1 MKDEIL
7 RYLGYK
13 NNDCDA
19 ELSILIDEC
28 IKELD
33 NISNFSYV
41 YLRSN
46 EAYDFLN
53 KKDYINLLEG
63 SKEFILCATTLG
75 YEVDKKI
82 KYYLATN
89 KLRALVLDACA
100 SVYLVDKADKFEE
113 QFGKDRTFRFCP
125 GYGNTPL
132 SDNKEIL
139 RLLKDVKPKVS
150 TLDSLM
156 LSPNKSMV
164 GIIGIGVKKEK
175 NCNTCMFNNRCSYR
189 KENTLCFKK

>member
-1 MKDEIL
+1 MRDEIL

-13 NNDCDA
+13 NNDCD
-19 ELSILIDEC
+19 ESISNLIDDC
-28 IKELD
+28 LKELD
-33 NISNFSYV
+33 AISNFSYV

-63 SKEFILCATTLG
+63 STEFILCATTLG
-75 YEVDKKI
+75 YDVDKKI

-100 SVYLVDKADKFEE
+100 SVYLVDKADKFEKE
-113 QFGKDRTFRFCP
+113 FGENRTFRFCP
-125 GYGNTPL
+125 GYENTPL
-132 SDNKEIL
+132 SDNKIIL
-139 RLLKDVKPKVS
+139 ELLKDVRPKVT

-189 KENTLCFKK
+189 KENSLCFKK